1 VRGLFSRVFHEFFP
15 FVTYLGQCS
24 KIMRELAV
32 PMSGR
37 QPPEGP
43 TLDAIRAYCGAEP
56 SDLEQAL
63 AAEHTRAIAL
73 DEKTFKHTASIA
85 TALAV
90 ASAATTAVAQLL
102 SGPTWKLVVIAF
114 TFPAVAYV
122 MAGGLLGF
130 ATARTL
136 PTFGIGMRFKIEQN
150 NEKPAMKPYVLAEAL
165 ACQERINLIRV
176 ARNEAAFMAI
186 RNGFICIVIA
196 ICAVLLGVQ
205 FANKVDGIELKIWP
219 ASFQRS

>member
-1 VRGLFSRVFHEFFP
+1 M
-15 FVTYLGQCS
+15 YLRLHS
-24 KIMRELAV
+24 KIMRELAL
-32 PMSGR
+32 PLSGR

-43 TLDAIRAYCGAEP
+43 TLDAIRAYCSAEP

-63 AAEHTRAIAL
+63 AAEHARAVTL
-73 DEKTFKHTASIA
+73 DEKTFKHAASVA

-102 SGPTWKLVVIAF
+102 SGPIWKLVVIAF
-114 TFPAVAYV
+114 TFPAIAYV

-130 ATARTL
+130 ATARTF

-150 NEKPAMKPYVLAEAL
+150 NEKPAMKPYTLAEAL

-176 ARNEAAFMAI
+176 ARNEAAFMSI
-186 RNGFICIVIA
+186 RNGFICIVFA

-205 FANKVDGIELKIWP
+205 FANKVDGIERKIWP
-219 ASFQRS
+219 ASFQRG